1 GFGALYGAPRR
12 PRHSAFGHALRGRS
26 DEPAPKTL
34 GLALLSLSLRG
45 RLPADRDASPLGALA
60 VGEIEWELLGEVA
73 R

>member
-1 GFGALYGAPRR
+1 M
-12 PRHSAFGHALRGRS
+12 
-26 DEPAPKTL
+26 
-34 GLALLSLSLRG
+34 ALLSLSLRG